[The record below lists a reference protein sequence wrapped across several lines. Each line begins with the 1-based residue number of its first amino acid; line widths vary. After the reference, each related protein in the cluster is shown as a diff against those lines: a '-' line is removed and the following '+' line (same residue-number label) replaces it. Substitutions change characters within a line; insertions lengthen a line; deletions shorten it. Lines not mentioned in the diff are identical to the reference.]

1 MKEAIN
7 TTIRGKYRVIS
18 CKAGTLDGH
27 GYENTYLASATYTL
41 HVETAGGTAD
51 FGFLSVEKAKATADL
66 FWDNGTTDYITITND
81 ATTDVLYLYE
91 AGATYT
97 PHVETAEVL
106 YLYEVAATYT
116 LHVETT
122 GGAAD
127 FGFQSMKKAKT
138 VAELLWNSSTTD
150 RITITNDDTSEVLYL
165 YEAASELPF

>member
-51 FGFLSVEKAKATADL
+51 FGFLSVEKAKATA
-66 FWDNGTTDYITITND
+66 
-81 ATTDVLYLYE
+81 
-91 AGATYT
+91 
-97 PHVETAEVL
+97 
-106 YLYEVAATYT
+106 
-116 LHVETT
+116 
-122 GGAAD
+122 
-127 FGFQSMKKAKT
+127 
-138 VAELLWNSSTTD
+138 ELLWNSSTTD

-165 YEAASELPF
+165 YEAASALLF